1 MRKFVIDVEHLLDF
15 TSITLW
21 KERGEEN
28 IQKKMVYGYGFAA
41 DTITSPMKVST
52 SIKPLIWLLKRP
64 QKHDGYMS
72 MTKR

>member
-28 IQKKMVYGYGFAA
+28 IQKKMVYGFGYVA
-41 DTITSPMKVST
+41 DTTISLTKESI